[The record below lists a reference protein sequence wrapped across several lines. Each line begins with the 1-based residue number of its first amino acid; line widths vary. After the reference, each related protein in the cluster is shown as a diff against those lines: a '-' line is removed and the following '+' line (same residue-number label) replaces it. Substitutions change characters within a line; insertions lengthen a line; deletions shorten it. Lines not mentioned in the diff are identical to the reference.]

1 MSGKVVVDT
10 NVPVAANGRGTHAD
24 ELCQLSCIE
33 TIRNI
38 RSDGTVVLDDQSL
51 IFEEY
56 RRKLNFRGE
65 PGVGDAFFKHIWN
78 HMHSDPRR
86 VLRIPITPINDDKR
100 GFDNLPKNKLDPDDR
115 KFLAVAVAAKA
126 PILNATDSDW
136 RQQSRL
142 LRSLSVKVKQ
152 LCPQHAQG
160 RTKGNPS
167 TLQKRP

>member
-10 NVPVAANGRGTHAD
+10 NVPIAANGRGTHAD
-24 ELCQLSCIE
+24 ELCQLSCIG

-38 RSDGTVVLDDQSL
+38 RSDGTVVLDNLDL

-56 RRKLNFRGE
+56 EKKLEWRGE

-86 VLRIPITPINDDKR
+86 VLRTRITPVNDDKR
-100 GFDNLPKNKLDPDDR
+100 GFDNLPKNNLDPDDR
-115 KFLAVAVAAKA
+115 KFLAVAVAEKA

-136 RQQSRL
+136 RQQSLL

>member
-24 ELCQLSCIE
+24 EPCQEACIKA
-33 TIRNI
+33 ILNV
-38 RSDGTVVLDDQSL
+38 RSDGTVVVDDLDL

-56 RRKLNFRGE
+56 EKYLEWRGE
-65 PGVGDAFFKHIWN
+65 PGVGDAFFKHIHN
-78 HMHSDPRR
+78 HMHSDPGR
-86 VLRIPITPINDDKR
+86 VLRIPITPVNDDKR
-100 GFDNLPKNKLDPDDR
+100 GFDNLPKNNLDHGDR

-142 LRSLSVKVKQ
+142 LRSLSVQVKQ

>member
-10 NVPVAANGRGTHAD
+10 NVPIAANGRGTHAD
-24 ELCQLSCIE
+24 EPCQEACIKA
-33 TIRNI
+33 ILNV
-38 RSDGTVVLDDQSL
+38 SAHGTVLIDDQSL

-56 RRKLNFRGE
+56 RRRLNFRGE

-78 HMHSDPRR
+78 HMHSDPGR
-86 VLRIPITPINDDKR
+86 VLRIPITPVSDDKR
-100 GFDNLPKNKLDPDDR
+100 GFDNLPKNKLHSDDR

-142 LRSLSVKVKQ
+142 LRSLSVQVKQ